1 MGVTVIGAVQD
12 PRKEVLGVRDLFPT
26 RVALR
31 LSEADHVGLVLGQG
45 ARDRGARCDQIPE
58 SLPGVGYVGIDGVAE
73 PVRVRFAH
81 VTDERHRRRWSCDYA
96 PAWSTV
102 GELTGPGPERVA

>member
-1 MGVTVIGAVQD
+1 MS
-12 PRKEVLGVRDLFPT
+12 VRDLFPT

-31 LSEADHVGLVLGQG
+31 LSEADQVGLVLGQG
-45 ARDRGARCDQIPE
+45 ARDRGALCDRIPE

-81 VTDERHRRRWSCDYA
+81 ITDAHIEAMVRDFA
-96 PAWSTV
+96 PCSRALGSLTA
-102 GELTGPGPERVA
+102 TGPEEAA

>member
-1 MGVTVIGAVQD
+1 MGAVQD
-12 PRKEVLGVRDLFPT
+12 PRKDVLSVRDLFPT

-45 ARDRGARCDQIPE
+45 ARDRGARCDQIAE

-81 VTDERHRRRWSCDYA
+81 VTDEDIAQMVLDYEPRPTA
-96 PAWSTV
+96 V
-102 GELTGPGPERVA
+102 GQLTATGPERVA